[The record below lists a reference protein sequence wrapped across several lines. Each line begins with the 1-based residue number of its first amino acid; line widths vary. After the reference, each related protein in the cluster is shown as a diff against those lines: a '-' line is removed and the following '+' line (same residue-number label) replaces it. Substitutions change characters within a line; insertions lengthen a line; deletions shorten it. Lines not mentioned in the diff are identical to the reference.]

1 MREIAQE
8 IVQSG
13 KNAQERKGIYWER
26 EKTALPGPVFKV
38 YLPKKNYWWLVGARA
53 YWPVLNNKRI
63 IKEPKLKFL

>member
-53 YWPVLNNKRI
+53 FGLY
-63 IKEPKLKFL
+63 